1 MPHLTARN
9 CRPEDIGVVAVVIPE
24 LEFGDVQRQIFA
36 ADLMEASHNAALQ
49 QRPENINRLSM
60 HNAVNI
66 TASGMPNELMIEISS
81 KPVIAGMAIVYEAE
95 RAKLGRP
102 GSDARVVAV
111 RRMAP

>member
-1 MPHLTARN
+1 
-9 CRPEDIGVVAVVIPE
+9 
-24 LEFGDVQRQIFA
+24 
-36 ADLMEASHNAALQ
+36 
-49 QRPENINRLSM
+49 M